1 MTPDFSPWLKFEA
14 SLATWMKRFE
24 RPRLT
29 FKSGRQAIPG
39 FPSSGF
45 RADGLLTN
53 GNVLLA
59 LEVEVKQTHPDTNV
73 GKYWLLSE
81 HQQYEKVILFHVYTP
96 AYNSYGWRKTL
107 GEFYA
112 SKMAIALPF
121 EYHVLD
127 LRNAMDT
134 ESAFKEVTMKLGE
147 RIYFEFSDELSN
159 EESA

>member
-1 MTPDFSPWLKFEA
+1 MNPDFSPWLEFEA
-14 SLATWMKRFE
+14 SLADWMSAFM
-24 RPRLT
+24 RPGLT

-39 FPSSGF
+39 FPPSGF
-45 RADGLLTN
+45 RADGVLTN

-81 HQQYEKVILFHVYTP
+81 HRPYEKVILFHVYTP

-112 SKMAIALPF
+112 SKMTMELPF
-121 EYHVLD
+121 EYHLLD
-127 LRNAMDT
+127 LRNTKNT
-134 ESAFKEVTMKLGE
+134 ETALEIVTKTLE
-147 RIYFEFSDELSN
+147 KHIRIEFHNEL
-159 EESA
+159 AK

>member
-1 MTPDFSPWLKFEA
+1 MKPDFTPWLKFEA
-14 SLATWMKRFE
+14 ILATWMSTFE
-24 RPRLT
+24 RPSLA

-112 SKMAIALPF
+112 SKMTLEIPF

-127 LRNAMDT
+127 LRNAINI
-134 ESAFKEVTMKLGE
+134 ESAFEEVTKQLEE
-147 RIYFEFSDELSN
+147 RINVEFVNELCK
-159 EESA
+159 

>member
-1 MTPDFSPWLKFEA
+1 MATDFSPWLSFEA
-14 SLATWMKRFE
+14 SLAAWMSAFE
-24 RPRLT
+24 NSDLE

-53 GNVLLA
+53 GRVLLA

-81 HQQYEKVILFHVYTP
+81 HRMYDKVVLFHVYTP

-112 SKMAIALPF
+112 RKMATEIPF
-121 EYHVLD
+121 EYHIID
-127 LRNAMDT
+127 IRNAVGT
-134 ESAFKEVTMKLGE
+134 EEAFEEVTNMIGA
-147 RIYFEFSDELSN
+147 RIRIEFGSELSK
-159 EESA
+159 

>member
-1 MTPDFSPWLKFEA
+1 MSFES
-14 SLATWMKRFE
+14 SLAEWMSKFE
-24 RPRLT
+24 RPTLT

-39 FPSSGF
+39 FPYNAF

-59 LEVEVKQTHPDTNV
+59 LEVEGKQTHPDTNV

-81 HQQYEKVILFHVYTP
+81 YKQYEKVILFHVYTP

-112 SKMAIALPF
+112 SKIMKELPF
-121 EYHVLD
+121 EYHVFD
-127 LRNAMDT
+127 LRNAPDT
-134 ESAFKEVTMKLGE
+134 ESAFNEVAKKLCN
-147 RIYFEFSDELSN
+147 RISIEFSKDLKN
-159 EESA
+159 EKFA